1 MLKRVKN
8 SITKSLSCSL
18 ILQYLSFVLEYFLSY
33 LSYKNETCPI
43 DSIITTQEECKEAS
57 LQLEIKYENE
67 LKDVDYPVGCNSK
80 PDSSSYLN
88 TQLGP
93 TTSTPENFENHS
105 GICKKGIRIYSFEHL
120 LCYILNLQCC

>member
-1 MLKRVKN
+1 MLQKLDN
-8 SITKSLSCSL
+8 LPSLTCSF
-18 ILQYLSFVLEYFLSY
+18 ILQYLFFVLEYFLG
-33 LSYKNETCPI
+33 YKNENCPI

-105 GICKKGIRIYSFEHL
+105 GICKKGIRIYFFEHL
-120 LCYILNLQCC
+120 LLLLTKKICQI